1 MQTNMQNEIPLHDIK
16 PLLEV
21 QDYSF
26 YYFLTVVT
34 VLSAIILGILYLLYR
49 HFRTKKRFNIRKEHN
64 KILQTIN
71 LKETKKAAYALTEYG
86 ATFKDDSP
94 RHLKTYN
101 DMVEKLERYKYKK
114 SVDDFDRETL
124 RVIELYRGMIDV

>member
-1 MQTNMQNEIPLHDIK
+1 MQQAMQNEIPLHDIK

-26 YYFLTVVT
+26 YYFLALLAVV
-34 VLSAIILGILYLLYR
+34 SAIILGVLYLLYR

-64 KILQTIN
+64 KILQKIN
-71 LKETKKAAYALTEYG
+71 LKETKKAAYELTEYG

>member
-1 MQTNMQNEIPLHDIK
+1 MQQAMQNEIPLHDIK

-26 YYFLTVVT
+26 YYFLALLAVV
-34 VLSAIILGILYLLYR
+34 SAIILGVLYLLYR

-64 KILQTIN
+64 KILQKIN
-71 LKETKKAAYALTEYG
+71 LKETKKAAYELTEYG

-101 DMVEKLERYKYKK
+101 DMVEILERYKYKK

>member
-1 MQTNMQNEIPLHDIK
+1 MQNEIPLHDIK